1 MNLPKPAPKRV
12 LLLDTG
18 NEWGGGT
25 NSMFELL
32 KRIDRTRF
40 DVTCCFYKDYKK
52 GQSGRLL
59 SEELADIGIPLIL
72 LPICKQPLWAKLA
85 KEVARGLLSWSG
97 RLKKR
102 AVLAIEMHWR
112 IKPRVAAL
120 KLLLEEGR
128 YDLLYMNNQPS
139 SNLEGYLAAEA
150 AGLPVV
156 QHCRIEPTLQ
166 ANEAAVVNRT
176 ATRIICVSQGV
187 ADVLAAQ
194 HVAENRLRVVYN
206 AIDSRIALPS
216 PAKLPPTARELVIGT
231 VGQLTARKGVH
242 HLLQAVAKLKAE
254 GLAVTCLILG
264 EGPQRAEL
272 ESAVSRLGLIDQ
284 VSFVGFQSLPL
295 AWVQVMDVCV
305 LCSSKEGL
313 PRVVLEAMLAGRPV
327 VGSDVTGTRELVVH
341 EQTGLLYTYGDVA
354 ALTASLRRLLTDAE
368 LRRSMGE
375 AGRRRVAERYSIE
388 AYVAGVMQVLDE
400 AAR

>member
-1 MNLPKPAPKRV
+1 MSTPKRI

-32 KRIDRTRF
+32 KRVDRKRF

-52 GQSGRLL
+52 GRSGRLL
-59 SEELADIGIPLIL
+59 SEELADIGIPLIV
-72 LPICKQPLWAKLA
+72 LPQRKQPLWAKLA
-85 KEVARGLLSWSG
+85 KEVVRGLLSWSS
-97 RLKKR
+97 RLKKQ
-102 AVLAIEMHWR
+102 AVLAIEMQWR

-120 KLLLEEGR
+120 KLLLKEGG

-166 ANEAAVVNRT
+166 ANEATVVNRT

-194 HVAENRLRVVYN
+194 HVAENRLRVVHN
-206 AIDSRIALPS
+206 AIDSRPALPA
-216 PAKLPPTARELVIGT
+216 PVALPPTAKELVIGT
-231 VGQLTARKGVH
+231 VGQLTARKGVL
-242 HLLQAVAKLKAE
+242 HLLQAVADLKAE

-264 EGPQRAEL
+264 EGPQRGEL
-272 ESAVSRLGLIDQ
+272 ESAVARLGLVDQ

-313 PRVVLEAMLAGRPV
+313 PRVVLEAMLASKPV

-341 EQTGLLYTYGDVA
+341 EETGLLYAYGDVA
-354 ALTASLRRLLTDAE
+354 ALTASLRRLLSDAE
-368 LRRSMGE
+368 LRRSMGA
-375 AGRRRVAERYSIE
+375 AGRQRVAERYSIE

>member
-40 DVTCCFYKDYKK
+40 DVTCCFYKDYTK
-52 GQSGRLL
+52 GKSGRLL

-72 LPICKQPLWAKLA
+72 LPIRKQPLWAKLA
-85 KEVARGLLSWSG
+85 KEVARGVLSWSG

-102 AVLAIEMHWR
+102 AVQAIEMQWR

-120 KLLLEEGR
+120 KLLLEEGA

-156 QHCRIEPTLQ
+156 QHCRIEPGLQ

-206 AIDSRIALPS
+206 AIDSRID
-216 PAKLPPTARELVIGT
+216 LPPPVELPPRAKELVIGT
-231 VGQLTARKGVH
+231 VGQLTVRKGVL
-242 HLLQAVAKLKAE
+242 HLLQAVANLKAE
-254 GLAVTCLILG
+254 GLTVTCLILG

-272 ESAVSRLGLIDQ
+272 ENAVTRLGLIDQ
-284 VSFVGFQSLPL
+284 VSFVGFQSVPL

-313 PRVVLEAMLAGRPV
+313 PRVVLEAMLAGKPV
-327 VGSDVTGTRELVVH
+327 VGSDVTGTRELIVH
-341 EQTGLLYTYGDVA
+341 EETGLLYAYGDVP
-354 ALTASLRRLLTDAE
+354 ALTASLRRLLNDVE
-368 LRRSMGE
+368 LRQSMGE
-375 AGRRRVAERYSIE
+375 AGQLRVAERYSIE
-388 AYVAGVMQVLDE
+388 AYVAGVMQVLAE
-400 AAR
+400 AAP

>member
-1 MNLPKPAPKRV
+1 MSAPKRV

-72 LPICKQPLWAKLA
+72 LPIRKQPLWAKLA

-102 AVLAIEMHWR
+102 AVLAIEMEWR

-120 KLLLEEGR
+120 TLLLEEGS

-156 QHCRIEPTLQ
+156 QHCRSTPTLQ
-166 ANEAAVVNRT
+166 AAEVAMVNRLS
-176 ATRIICVSQGV
+176 TRIICVSQGV
-187 ADVLAAQ
+187 ANVLLAQ
-194 HVAENRLRVVYN
+194 HVTENRLRLVYN
-206 AIDSRIALPS
+206 AIDCRMALP
-216 PAKLPPTARELVIGT
+216 PPVTLLQRAGRLVIGT
-231 VGQLTARKGVH
+231 VGRLTDLKSVD
-242 HLLQAVAKLKAE
+242 HLIQAVAQLQQS
-254 GLAVTCLILG
+254 GVPIYCLVVG
-264 EGPQRAEL
+264 EGELRVEL
-272 ESAVSRLGLIDQ
+272 EQLAADLGVAKAIC
-284 VSFVGFQSLPL
+284 FTGFQSLPL
-295 AWVQVMDVCV
+295 AWVQAMDVCV
-305 LCSSKEGL
+305 LCSSQEGL
-313 PRVVLEAMLAGRPV
+313 PRVVLEAMLAGKPV
-327 VGSDVTGTRELVVH
+327 VGSDVNGTRELVVH
-341 EQTGLLYTYGDVA
+341 EKTGLLYGYGDVP
-354 ALTASLRRLLTDAE
+354 ALTAALQRLAADPLA
-368 LRRSMGE
+368 RKAMGE
-375 AGRRRVAERYSIE
+375 AGRRRVEASFSIE
-388 AYVAGVMQVLDE
+388 AYVQGVSDILAEVLE
-400 AAR
+400 